1 MADQRYATSLY
12 NDIALS
18 APAFEIRWRS
28 GDVNGQF
35 THSPPPT
42 TIPTSTSES
51 ATSRSTGETESSSAP
66 PTPSEAENKTTGDM
80 PAGKIAGIV
89 VGAAAAICAVL
100 AAVCV
105 MYFRRRHILTKTHR
119 NSDAGRGHG
128 DAAELD
134 PGANP
139 IAELQSEGPVKE
151 LDSNRP
157 KQCSDHAAIN
167 VEPVELPGDSRLG
180 SLSGVTERD
189 WTY

>member
-35 THSPPPT
+35 THPPPPT

-100 AAVCV
+100 AAVRV
-105 MYFRRRHILTKTHR
+105 I
-119 NSDAGRGHG
+119 GHG

-157 KQCSDHAAIN
+157 KQYNDHAAIN

-180 SLSGVTERD
+180 SLSGVAERD